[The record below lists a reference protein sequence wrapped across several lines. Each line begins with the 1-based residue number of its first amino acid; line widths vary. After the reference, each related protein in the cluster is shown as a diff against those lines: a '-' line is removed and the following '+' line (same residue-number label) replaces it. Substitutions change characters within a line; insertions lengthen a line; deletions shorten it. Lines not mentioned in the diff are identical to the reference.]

1 MSDVSFL
8 RFAGH
13 RYREVLAHF
22 QRLSQPS
29 ARPRAVFF
37 PSQMPAEGGSA
48 LLRAF
53 NVAAKLRT
61 LGWRTTVV
69 PPQCE
74 LVQRRRI
81 LRLEKPDLIVLQ
93 MQRHPLN
100 RPNLYDGYPAVFDID
115 DADFLDPRCAQAV
128 RECCQTSRAVTA
140 GSRFVADWCAQFNP
154 NVTVLWTAAPV
165 PKARPIPRPQDRA
178 PVLTWAQSAPD
189 RYPRELELVSQ
200 IIRGLA
206 GGGVKFELRLY
217 GVSDPGGIAALLSAA
232 QQFAVPVKTHPFLP
246 YDEFIDS
253 LRHVPVG
260 LQPIA
265 VESPFS
271 RGKSFGKVLAYL
283 AADVAVVASD
293 ALDHPLFFRHGENG
307 LLARSLEDWIAH
319 AARLLQDPEFRQSLC
334 DRAWQDFS
342 HNLSTESAA
351 EKMKAVFET
360 ALRPR

>member
-1 MSDVSFL
+1 M
-8 RFAGH
+8 
-13 RYREVLAHF
+13 
-22 QRLSQPS
+22 
-29 ARPRAVFF
+29 FF

-53 NVAAKLRT
+53 NLAASLRT

-74 LVQRRRI
+74 LLQRRRI

-100 RPNLYDGYPAVFDID
+100 RPNLYDGIPVVFDID
-115 DADFLDPRCAQAV
+115 DADFLDPRCADAV
-128 RECCQTSRAVTA
+128 RECCHGSRAVMA

-154 NVTVLWTAAPV
+154 NVTVLWTPAPV
-165 PKARPIPRPQDRA
+165 PPTRPTPRPRDRRPI
-178 PVLTWAQSAPD
+178 LTWAQSVPD
-189 RYPRELELVSQ
+189 RYPAERELVGQ
-200 IIRGLA
+200 IIANLARRG
-206 GGGVKFELRLY
+206 VQFELRLY
-217 GVSDPGGIAALLSAA
+217 GVNNPAAIADLLSAA
-232 QQFAVPVKTHPFLP
+232 GEFGVPIKTQPFLP
-246 YDEFIDS
+246 YREFIDS
-253 LRHVPVG
+253 LSQVAVG

-265 VESPFS
+265 MESPFS

-319 AARLLQDPEFRQSLC
+319 TARLLQEPDFRQTVT
-334 DRAWQDFS
+334 DQAWHDFAE
-342 HNLSTESAA
+342 NLSTESASR
-351 EKMKAVFET
+351 KMKMVFESV
-360 ALRPR
+360 LRPR